1 MSTDPSSTESIK
13 NNSAEAAQTLKSEA
27 SKLAGTAQSA
37 TETLARDK
45 AEEARGEVTARTNS
59 VEHAVDDIASTLGE
73 HSDTLGQYASEFS
86 DSLSSFN
93 DKLKNRSLDELASDA
108 RTLAKDNPAMFM
120 LGAVTIGAIAARFFQ
135 ASAPP
140 SSSSSS
146 THYRTDATT
155 TAGSSSAGFDSAST
169 QVHRP
174 TGGYQ

>member
-1 MSTDPSSTESIK
+1 MSINSSSTESIK
-13 NNSAEAAQTLKSEA
+13 HNSAEAAQTLKSEA
-27 SKLAGTAQSA
+27 DKLVGNVQSA
-37 TETLARDK
+37 TATIERNK
-45 AEEARGEVTARTNS
+45 AEEARGEITARTNS

-108 RTLAKDNPAMFM
+108 ETLARDNPAMFM
-120 LGAVTIGAIAARFFQ
+120 LGAITIGAIAARFFQ

-140 SSSSSS
+140 SSSASSK
-146 THYRTDATT
+146 HYGTAATT
-155 TAGSSSAGFDSAST
+155 AAGSSSFGFDSAST

-174 TGGYQ
+174 AGGYQ